1 MILTCFDSCCRWVD
15 TNDSPKAKKPWQG
28 LVLDVK
34 FNMYDSC
41 TKYSKNIQKKSTR
54 GSRQSTQLDPPLFI
68 SCWFCWNDD
77 GGYKDHKAI
86 VESLDEVAIHFMSS
100 RNVTPVT
107 WFLQTPMQQCFS
119 ADLETQNHGFLL
131 LPDAKQSCT
140 LVGWLQGWKCKERES
155 LRHTVSVWYL
165 RIARGFLC
173 L

>member
-1 MILTCFDSCCRWVD
+1 
-15 TNDSPKAKKPWQG
+15 
-28 LVLDVK
+28 
-34 FNMYDSC
+34 
-41 TKYSKNIQKKSTR
+41 
-54 GSRQSTQLDPPLFI
+54 
-68 SCWFCWNDD
+68 
-77 GGYKDHKAI
+77 
-86 VESLDEVAIHFMSS
+86 MSS

-165 RIARGFLC
+165 RIARGFLR